1 MLPYDGWMGKSTQK
15 GSLGHHSRKPIFYSS
30 TAREELKEL
39 KKNEESKMNC
49 IEKILTRRSIRKFKN
64 EPVSEEVMD
73 NILEAGRRSPSAT
86 NNQPWHF
93 VIARDH
99 KEKEAFSFGG
109 FNRFTID
116 AAFVV
121 LGLYKQSEVII
132 EKLSLI
138 DVTIALQNMVVTAW
152 VQGVG
157 SCWMGAFDEKKLQD
171 TLNLPVDSRIVGA
184 VAFGIPDENPSQP
197 FKKPLSEIIHFDKW

>member
-1 MLPYDGWMGKSTQK
+1 
-15 GSLGHHSRKPIFYSS
+15 
-30 TAREELKEL
+30 
-39 KKNEESKMNC
+39 MNC

-64 EPVSEEVMD
+64 EPVSEEVMN

-86 NNQPWHF
+86 NKQPWHF

-99 KEKEAFSFGG
+99 KEKEAFSFGE
-109 FNRFTID
+109 FNRLTSD

-197 FKKPLSEIIHFDKW
+197 VKKPLNEIIHFDKW